1 MNAEIFAALA
11 QLEKERGIPQQYMI
25 DKITQALVAAYK
37 KDKEGYT
44 DNVFVEVEDG
54 DLKMYVQ
61 KEVVDDVLTPATE
74 ISLDA
79 ARKIN
84 KHAEL
89 GDLVNVD
96 VRTQNF
102 GRIAAQTAKQ
112 VIIQGI
118 REAERGMIFDTFS
131 SKEHEILTG
140 TVLRIAPDS
149 GDMTIRLGG
158 NTNDRT
164 DAMLAASEQVKGE
177 SYREGDIIRVYVV
190 EVRRSTRGPQVIVS
204 RTHPGLVKRLFELE
218 VPEIASGLVEVKS
231 IAREAGSRTKIAV
244 CATEENIDPVGA
256 CVGPKGSRVRMV
268 VEELHNERVDVIQW
282 NDDPAVY
289 VANALSPA
297 KVSHVSIDEDNNY
310 ATVIVPDDQ
319 LSLAIGK
326 EGQNARLAARLTGW
340 HIDIKPQSFQGA
352 SLVDVEMDDEVEEDD
367 GFCIFVDED
376 GNRCRNHARPNSQYC
391 GVHADAEAEA

>member
-140 TVLRIAPDS
+140 TVLRVAPDT

-158 NTNDRT
+158 NSSDRT
-164 DAMLAASEQVKGE
+164 DAASEQVKGE

-231 IAREAGSRTKIAV
+231 IAREAGSRTKLAV
-244 CATEENIDPVGA
+244 CATQENIDPVGA
-256 CVGPKGSRVRMV
+256 CVGTRGARVGAV
-268 VEELHNERVDVIQW
+268 VDELHGEKMDIIVW
-282 NDDPAVY
+282 SEDPAKF
-289 VANALSPA
+289 VAAALSPA
-297 KVSHVSIDEDNNY
+297 DVISVTVLPGAQK
-310 ATVIVPDDQ
+310 ACRVIVPDDQ

-326 EGQNARLAARLTGW
+326 EGQNARLAARLTGYK
-340 HIDIKPQSFQGA
+340 IDIKPA
-352 SLVDVEMDDEVEEDD
+352 SQAAEFEQAQEPAAPE
-367 GFCIFVDED
+367 
-376 GNRCRNHARPNSQYC
+376 AAS
-391 GVHADAEAEA
+391 EAEEAE